1 MQIDP
6 TTLDLKS
13 IYKLITGIV
22 VPRPIGWIST
32 RDKSGIHNLAPFS
45 FFNVISHDPPHV
57 IFCASTQENSNQD
70 TLNNVIATKEFV
82 VNMVTENVLE
92 AMNTTSAPIP
102 SQESE
107 FAFANVTPIDSIKIK
122 APRVKESAIHLE
134 CKMVHHYKLENH
146 QQGGSTL
153 VVGEIVMIH
162 IEDHLL
168 DENYKINN
176 QLYQPISRLAGANYS
191 KIGEII
197 TIKRNQS

>member
-6 TTLDLKS
+6 LNLDLKS

-32 RDKSGIHNLAPFS
+32 TDKNGIHNLAPFS
-45 FFNVISHDPPHV
+45 FFNIISHDPPHV
-57 IFCASTQENSNQD
+57 VFCASTQENSNQD
-70 TLNNVIATKEFV
+70 TLNNVITTQEFV
-82 VNMVTENVLE
+82 VNMVTEEVLE
-92 AMNTTSAPIP
+92 AMNATSTPIP
-102 SQESE
+102 SNESE
-107 FAFANVTPIDSIKIK
+107 FDYANLTPINSTIVK

-134 CKMVHHYKLENH
+134 CKMVHHYQLENH

-153 VVGEIVMIH
+153 VVGKIVMIH
-162 IEDHLL
+162 VEDHLV

-176 QLYQPISRLAGANYS
+176 NLYQPISRLAGANYS

-197 TIKRNQS
+197 TIKRNLS